1 MGLPKPAA
9 MTGRSLL
16 VPGQVKSGE
25 DARTRAT
32 A

>member
-16 VPGQVKSGE
+16 VPRE
-25 DARTRAT
+25 DARARAT